1 MHAPRRLTTP
11 ILALLAV
18 FAVLAAACGNDDDGA
33 TGPGTTAAGETDG
46 GQTDGELGATAP
58 GVTEDTITIAY
69 TYLDFDLLVE
79 MGLSPAGWGDQELA
93 FQSLVDDIN
102 AEGGINGRQLEVIY
116 EAYSPLGTEDAEAV
130 CLRVTQDN
138 EVFAV
143 VGGFLGPAEPANT
156 CIAGQQS
163 TILVGGVQSDE
174 RLGEARAPWITD
186 RPLRTRQ
193 AEIMLSLLDQEG
205 MIEGKSV
212 ALITN
217 IDAQDVRDAVRD
229 TLADFDVEP
238 VEDLLLDAPIGDI
251 AAEDAAWSP
260 VAERLRG
267 SAADVVM
274 VVGNPS
280 SAVRNLR
287 SQGLDVE
294 LWVLDQEALR
304 ALGATVNIEDAR
316 GALSSA
322 PLTGQPLWDD
332 DTVSECREIFTDANP
347 DVDIIEPE
355 DLEEGDDNWVQGIV
369 TGCRFL
375 RLFQEV
381 ATAAGPE
388 LTQDSFREAAAGMGK
403 FTIPGQRFASLGP
416 DKHDSNDSFQL
427 VEFNPDLG
435 SDGDYDAL
443 TEIAD
448 ATP

>member
-1 MHAPRRLTTP
+1 MPAPRRRLPTLL
-11 ILALLAV
+11 LALLAA
-18 FAVLAAACGNDDDGA
+18 FAVLAAACGNDDDGGA
-33 TGPGTTAAGETDG
+33 DVGPGTTAAGETDG
-46 GQTDGELGATAP
+46 GELGATAP

-79 MGLSPAGWGDQELA
+79 MNLSPAGWGDQELA

-102 AEGGINGRQLEVIY
+102 ANGGINGRRLEVIY

-163 TILVGGVQSDE
+163 TILVGGVQSEE
-174 RLGEARAPWITD
+174 RLSEARAPWITD

-193 AEIMLSLLDQEG
+193 AEIMFALLEQEG
-205 MIEGKSV
+205 MIEGRSV
-212 ALITN
+212 AVVTN
-217 IDAQDVRDAVRD
+217 VDAQDVRGAVRD
-229 TLADFDVEP
+229 TLADFEVDT
-238 VEDLLLDAPIGDI
+238 VEDLVIDAPIGDI

-260 VAERLRG
+260 LAERIRG
-267 SAADVVM
+267 SGADAVL

-316 GALSSA
+316 GAISSA

-332 DTVSECREIFTDANP
+332 ETVRECREIFTEANP
-347 DVDIIEPE
+347 DVGIIEPD

-369 TGCRFL
+369 TACRFL

-381 ATAAGPE
+381 ATAAGAE

-403 FTIPGQRFASLGP
+403 FSIPGQQFASLGP

-435 SDGDYDAL
+435 SDGDFDAL